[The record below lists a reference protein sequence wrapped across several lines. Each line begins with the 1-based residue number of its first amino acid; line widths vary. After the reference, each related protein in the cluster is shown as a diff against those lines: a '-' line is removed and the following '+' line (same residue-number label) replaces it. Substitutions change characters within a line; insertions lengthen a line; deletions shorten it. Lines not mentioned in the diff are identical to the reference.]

1 MNIKMTHKMVR
12 LGASLV
18 SCVVLLQ
25 GCSSQPSGRYQQAHD
40 SAPTRIPTAT
50 ELQSATPVQEPLSRQ
65 GNQDYQVNG
74 VFYDVMESAEGYS
87 ETGIASWY
95 GNKFHGHLTSN
106 GEYYDMYS
114 MTAAHT
120 RLPLPTYVR
129 VTNLNNQRQVIVR
142 VNDRGPFHSDRL
154 IDLSFAAAYKL
165 DIVGHGT
172 APVKVEAI
180 EFLSPAVEH
189 RYYVQLF
196 ASEDAQKIS
205 TLRDQLPKNW
215 QAHATTQSNESLHK
229 LLLGPLPQVEANKW
243 LQQVRAKGFPNAFRV
258 KITANSAE
266 ATDSNNQNW
275 YNPHT

>member
-18 SCVVLLQ
+18 SCVVLLH

-74 VFYDVMESAEGYS
+74 VFYDVMERAEGYS

-266 ATDSNNQNW
+266 ATDSNNQN
-275 YNPHT
+275 

>member
-1 MNIKMTHKMVR
+1 MKTVMTKTTCS
-12 LGASLV
+12 LG
-18 SCVVLLQ
+18 VLLTSLTALLL
-25 GCSSQPSGRYQQAHD
+25 GCTSQPSGRYQQAHD
-40 SAPTRIPTAT
+40 SAPTRMPTAA
-50 ELQSATPVQEPLSRQ
+50 ELQSATPIQEPLSRQ

-74 VFYDVMESAEGYS
+74 VFYDVMDTAKGYS
-87 ETGIASWY
+87 ERGIASWY

-129 VTNLNNQRQVIVR
+129 VTNLDNQKHVIVR
-142 VNDRGPFHSDRL
+142 VNDRGPFHSERL

-165 DIVGHGT
+165 DMIDNGT

-196 ASEDAQKIS
+196 ASEDAEKIAS
-205 TLRDQLPKNW
+205 LREQLPESW
-215 QAHATTQSNESLHK
+215 QSHATTQSKESLHK

-243 LQQVRAKGFPNAFRV
+243 LQQVRTEGFPNAFRV
-258 KITANSAE
+258 KITANTAE
-266 ATDSNNQNW
+266 ATDSNRQN
-275 YNPHT
+275 